1 MNKPDYFF
9 ARLILLFL
17 VFIVLSSC
25 TGSRKAVREP
35 IKEQGAEYL
44 VTKLKE
50 HELKFQQFSAKFN
63 AVYTTDKKKTT
74 VSGNLRIESDSII
87 WISISP
93 ALGIEAVRFMLT
105 PDSIKFINRLS
116 NTYLEQNFSYINQL
130 LNKTLDYDMAQSFL
144 TGNDFSLYDSN
155 TFRASVE
162 NQEYKL
168 NTTNRRKL
176 RRYVR
181 RSDDDIN
188 IPIQSIWLNPENFK
202 ISRVLLKE
210 ADRDSR
216 KFEATYSE
224 FEKFDENLIPTTL
237 DFKIETV
244 NNKVRI
250 KINYSNVQI
259 DKEQTYPFRIPEK
272 YTEIIDLQ
280 PDKK

>member
-1 MNKPDYFF
+1 
-9 ARLILLFL
+9 
-17 VFIVLSSC
+17 
-25 TGSRKAVREP
+25 
-35 IKEQGAEYL
+35 
-44 VTKLKE
+44 
-50 HELKFQQFSAKFN
+50 
-63 AVYTTDKKKTT
+63 
-74 VSGNLRIESDSII
+74 
-87 WISISP
+87 
-93 ALGIEAVRFMLT
+93 
-105 PDSIKFINRLS
+105 
-116 NTYLEQNFSYINQL
+116 
-130 LNKTLDYDMAQSFL
+130 MAQSFL